1 MSIVIA
7 ILPTIGLYVLVSAAF
22 ARTVYWPL
30 LVGLVGFGY
39 GLYHKEDR
47 TDKAGATAYYL
58 SIEAFLFPIAMLA
71 LSLQI
76 AWDQV
81 RGIAMLGA
89 GIGGTIVVVVSCV
102 FGWSLAAV
110 FYAISHRLER

>member
-1 MSIVIA
+1 MSILIA

-39 GLYHKEDR
+39 TLYKEEDR
-47 TDKAGATAYYL
+47 TDKAAKTAFYL

-76 AWDQV
+76 AWDRV
-81 RGIAMLGA
+81 SGIAVLGA
-89 GIGGTIVVVVSCV
+89 GIGGTVVVVVSCV
-102 FGWSLAAV
+102 VGWSLAV
-110 FYAISHRLER
+110 FFYAISHRLER